1 MKLHYSIPFFNRP
14 FSGLSVAAKS
24 RVRQKFGYLPRCLFV
39 FTVHFAKLPIKKR
52 LMKNHKYQPLSYAV
66 LFLLLTFFHSCSK
79 GVIEIQSPSGKLEA
93 NILPAK
99 EGLQLVLKKEG
110 RRVTTIALGKFMLG
124 KDTLGLAY
132 KIRQSQFDA
141 KDEQW
146 APLYGERSIIRDNY
160 SALQLSLQDQKRI
173 GSSIQLECRLYDEG
187 LAFRFHFDTALTDTL
202 REELTTFAFV
212 QNHLTWVTEQAQG
225 PYQKMPISDLPTVAE
240 RPLVITQNDSTYLAI
255 GEAALVDFARMKLAP
270 HDTEPHALM
279 VDLEGPV
286 DLRLARHQTP
296 WRYVMVASSPG
307 ELLENNYFV
316 LNLNEPNQ
324 IQDTSW
330 IKPGKVIREVTLTTQ
345 GGVACI
351 DFAAQHNLQ
360 YVEFDAGWYGNEY
373 DDTSDATTVTVDPKR
388 SPGPL
393 DLPYIIDY
401 ANSKG
406 IGILLY
412 VNRRALEQQL
422 DEVLP
427 LFKSWGIKGVKYGF
441 VRTGSQEWT
450 AWLHEAV
457 RKAADHQL
465 MVDVHDD
472 YRPTGYSRT
481 YPNLM
486 TQEGI
491 RGDEESP
498 STEHTLITA
507 FTRMIAGAGDNTN
520 CYLAARVSD
529 KMGGKTA
536 QMAKA
541 ILLYSPWQ
549 FLYWYDRPE
558 ASPHKKGGAGSAQ
571 GLLRAEE
578 KLDFFDQ
585 LPVVWDETKVL
596 ESKIGEYATI
606 ARRNGDTWYI
616 GTLAAKTAREVSI
629 PLSFLEQSHK
639 YQAKIYYQ
647 RATDL
652 TSNEIQSE
660 EISVSQETIL
670 SRMVPADSGLAIVIQ
685 EGG

>member
-1 MKLHYSIPFFNRP
+1 MSQRK
-14 FSGLSVAAKS
+14 FSS
-24 RVRQKFGYLPRCLFV
+24 YLV
-39 FTVHFAKLPIKKR
+39 T
-52 LMKNHKYQPLSYAV
+52 SV
-66 LFLLLTFFHSCSK
+66 LFSALMCLHACSEPEIS
-79 GVIEIQSPSGKLEA
+79 IESPSGKLEA
-93 NILPAK
+93 VILQTT
-99 EGLQLVLKKEG
+99 EGLQLALHKEG
-110 RRVTTIALGKFMLG
+110 NRVTTIEIGKFLLE
-124 KDTLGLAY
+124 KDTFGLAY
-132 KIRQSQFDA
+132 KIRETQFDN
-141 KDEQW
+141 KQEVW
-146 APLYGERSIIRDNY
+146 TPIYGERNSIPNHY
-160 SALQLSLQDQKRI
+160 SAVLLTLEDPQYVDLSF
-173 GSSIQLECRLYDEG
+173 QLECRLYDEG
-187 LAFRFHFDTALTDTL
+187 LAFRYRFDPTLSDTL
-202 REELTTFAFV
+202 QAELTTFAFE
-212 QNHLTWVTEQAQG
+212 QDHMAWVTERAQG
-225 PYQKMPISDLPTVAE
+225 AYQKMPISNIPSVAE
-240 RPLVITQNDSTYLAI
+240 RPLVISQNDSTYLAV

-270 HDTEPHALM
+270 DESKPQRLKVA
-279 VDLEGPV
+279 LEGPV
-286 DLRLARHQTP
+286 DLQLARHQTP

-307 ELLENNYFV
+307 KLLENNYFL

-324 IQDTSW
+324 IDDTSW

-345 GGVACI
+345 GGLACI

-373 DDTSDATTVTVDPKR
+373 EDASDATTVTVDPKR

-393 DLPYIIDY
+393 DLPGIIDY

-520 CYLAARVSD
+520 CYLASRVPE
-529 KMGGKTA
+529 KMGGKAA

-571 GLLRAEE
+571 SIIRPAE
-578 KLDFFDQ
+578 KLDFYDE
-585 LPVVWDETKVL
+585 LPVVWEDTKVL
-596 ESKIGEYATI
+596 EGKIGEYATI

-629 PLSFLEQSHK
+629 PLSFLEQSQK
-639 YQAKIYYQ
+639 YQAKIYFQ
-647 RATDL
+647 GEADL
-652 TSNEIQSE
+652 ASNEIQSE
-660 EISVSQETIL
+660 EISVSQEMML
-670 SRMVPADSGLAIVIQ
+670 SRMVPANSGLAVVIRR
-685 EGG
+685 GD